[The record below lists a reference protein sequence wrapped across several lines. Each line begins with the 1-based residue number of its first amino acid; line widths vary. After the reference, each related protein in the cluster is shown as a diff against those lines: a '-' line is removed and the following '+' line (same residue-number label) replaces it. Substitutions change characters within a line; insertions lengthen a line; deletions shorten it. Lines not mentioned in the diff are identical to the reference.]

1 MKSSAKGKSHE
12 HNQDKEDHLAPTS
25 IEQDNKPDKDQSKG
39 ANLTHGGLQN
49 RLDLYSRIGENMDQY
64 FKVQTIIERYREQIK
79 EIEANRSKADIYY
92 GQGIRAG
99 LPHTHHDII
108 KDTRERSDQLLRD
121 DVASKAKSYYS
132 ENNSLSKYFREHQ
145 PPREEL
151 RQTFEKMKDK
161 GIDRER

>member
-1 MKSSAKGKSHE
+1 MKSSAKGKSQE
-12 HNQDKEDHLAPTS
+12 HNQEKEDHLAPTR

-39 ANLTHGGLQN
+39 ANLTHGELQN
-49 RLDLYSRIGENMDQY
+49 RLDLYSRIGGQMDQY
-64 FKVQTIIERYREQIK
+64 FKGQTIIKRYREQIK
-79 EIEANRSKADIYY
+79 EIEANRSKADIHY

-145 PPREEL
+145 P
-151 RQTFEKMKDK
+151 QKKDIKQAFEKMKDSR
-161 GIDRER
+161 IDRER